1 MSALH
6 IRSLLA
12 LSVAAA
18 LLAPGV
24 ALAQTAKEQE
34 LEARVAQL
42 EQQVQSLLQAMQTQ
56 QATTTQVQ
64 AALDQVRVAPPAQPA
79 DDGKPKIQGTPILTA
94 GNPGSRFSFGG
105 FVKLDAMYTDTN
117 AGEIP
122 DGTAGRMF
130 YLPSSIPVGGL
141 AESNGDTDWHAQW
154 SRFWL
159 AADSDVAG
167 KKARA
172 YVEMDFFG
180 GGNTAFLGNEVSTN
194 THGVTLRQAYV
205 QWDKWL
211 AGQAW
216 SNFQDVAALP
226 DAVDFV
232 GPTEGTTF
240 VRQAQLRYTSGP
252 WSFSLE
258 NPETVVTGWRSAAR
272 TISDDN
278 AFPDLTARWTSK
290 GDWGHF
296 GVAGLVRQ
304 LRHETAISQAEGT
317 GYGVS
322 VSGKFNMG
330 ASDDIRWMLTGGRGI
345 GRYVG
350 FALGA
355 DGVLD
360 VASSDI
366 DPTGVLAGFVA
377 WRHVFD
383 PKVRGNLILSRAQ
396 FDNDTAWTGLGI
408 TASAQ
413 SIRANLIYSPL
424 PKLDLGAELSW
435 GNRELE
441 SGADGDLRR
450 IHTTVKY
457 SF

>member
-1 MSALH
+1 MSASH
-6 IRSLLA
+6 VRSLLA
-12 LSVAAA
+12 LSVVAA

-34 LEARVAQL
+34 LEARVTQL
-42 EQQVQSLLQAMQTQ
+42 EQQVASLLQAMQAQ
-56 QATTTQVQ
+56 QATVARAQ
-64 AALDQVRVAPPAQPA
+64 AALDEAKVAPPVNE
-79 DDGKPKIQGTPILTA
+79 GKPKIQATPILA
-94 GNPGSRFSFGG
+94 AANPDSRFSFGG
-105 FVKLDAMYTDTN
+105 FIKLDAMYTDTN
-117 AGEIP
+117 GGEIP

-130 YLPSSIPVGGL
+130 YLPSAIPVGG
-141 AESNGDTDWHAQW
+141 ADESNGDTDWHAQW
-154 SRFWL
+154 SRFWF
-159 AADSDVAG
+159 AADSEVAG
-167 KKARA
+167 RKARA
-172 YVEMDFFG
+172 FLEMDFFG

-194 THGVTLRQAYV
+194 TYGVTLRQAYV
-205 QWDKWL
+205 TWDKWL
-211 AGQAW
+211 AGQTW

-252 WSFSLE
+252 WSVSLE
-258 NPETVVTGWRSAAR
+258 NPETVVSGYRSTAR

-278 AFPDLTARWTSK
+278 AMPDLTARWTSK
-290 GDWGHF
+290 GDWGHV
-296 GVAGLVRQ
+296 GIAGLIRQ
-304 LRHETAISQAEGT
+304 LRHETAISQAEGM

-322 VSGKFNMG
+322 VSGKVNVG
-330 ASDDIRWMLTGGRGI
+330 KDDDIRWMLTGGQGI

-360 VASSDI
+360 AANSDI
-366 DPTGVLAGFVA
+366 EPTGMLAGFVA

-383 PKVRGNLILSRAQ
+383 PKLRGNLILSRAQ
-396 FDNDTAWTGLGI
+396 FDNDTALTGFGI
-408 TASAQ
+408 TESAQ

-424 PKLDLGAELSW
+424 PKLDLGAEVSW

-441 SGADGDLRR
+441 SGVDGDLRR

>member
-360 VASSDI
+360 AAGSDI

>member
-304 LRHETAISQAEGT
+304 LRHETTTSQAEGT

-322 VSGKFNMG
+322 LSGKFNMG

-383 PKVRGNLILSRAQ
+383 PKLRGNLILSRAQ

>member
-1 MSALH
+1 MSAPH
-6 IRSLLA
+6 IRRLLA

-24 ALAQTAKEQE
+24 AFAQTAKEVE

-42 EQQVQSLLQAMQTQ
+42 EQQVQSLLQAMQAQ

-64 AALDQVRVAPPAQPA
+64 AERDEVRVAPPAQPV
-79 DDGKPKIQGTPILTA
+79 DDGKPKLQGTPILTA

-360 VASSDI
+360 AAGSDI

-383 PKVRGNLILSRAQ
+383 PKLRGNLILSRAQ

>member
-383 PKVRGNLILSRAQ
+383 PKLRGNLILSRAQ

>member
-1 MSALH
+1 MSAPH
-6 IRSLLA
+6 IRRLLA

-24 ALAQTAKEQE
+24 AFAQTAKEVE

-42 EQQVQSLLQAMQTQ
+42 EQQVQSLLQAMQAQ

-64 AALDQVRVAPPAQPA
+64 AELDEVRVAPPAQPV
-79 DDGKPKIQGTPILTA
+79 DDGKPKLQGTPILTA

-167 KKARA
+167 RKARA

-322 VSGKFNMG
+322 LSGKFNMG

-435 GNRELE
+435 GNRALE

>member
-1 MSALH
+1 MSASH
-6 IRSLLA
+6 VRSLLA
-12 LSVAAA
+12 LSVVAA

-24 ALAQTAKEQE
+24 ALAQTSKEQE
-34 LEARVAQL
+34 LEARVTQL
-42 EQQVQSLLQAMQTQ
+42 EQQVESLLQAMQAQ
-56 QATTTQVQ
+56 QATVARAQ
-64 AALDQVRVAPPAQPA
+64 AALDEAKVAPPVNE
-79 DDGKPKIQGTPILTA
+79 GKPKIQATPILA
-94 GNPGSRFSFGG
+94 AANPDSRFSFGG
-105 FVKLDAMYTDTN
+105 FIKLDAMYTDTN
-117 AGEIP
+117 GGEIP

-130 YLPSSIPVGGL
+130 YLPSAIPVGG
-141 AESNGDTDWHAQW
+141 ADESNGDTDWHAQW
-154 SRFWL
+154 SRFWF
-159 AADSDVAG
+159 AADSEVAG
-167 KKARA
+167 RKARA
-172 YVEMDFFG
+172 FLEMDFFG

-194 THGVTLRQAYV
+194 TYGVTLRQAYV
-205 QWDKWL
+205 TWDKWL
-211 AGQAW
+211 AGQTW

-252 WSFSLE
+252 WSVSLE
-258 NPETVVTGWRSAAR
+258 NPETVVTGYRSTAR
-272 TISDDN
+272 TVSDDN
-278 AFPDLTARWTSK
+278 AMPDLTARWTSK
-290 GDWGHF
+290 GDWGHV
-296 GVAGLVRQ
+296 GIAGLVRQ
-304 LRHETAISQAEGT
+304 LRHETPISQAEGM

-322 VSGKFNMG
+322 VSGKVNVG
-330 ASDDIRWMLTGGRGI
+330 KDDDIRWMLTGGQGI

-360 VASSDI
+360 AANSDI
-366 DPTGVLAGFVA
+366 EPTGMLAGFVA

-383 PKVRGNLILSRAQ
+383 PKLRGNLILSRAQ
-396 FDNDTAWTGLGI
+396 FDNDTALTGFGI
-408 TASAQ
+408 TESAQ

-424 PKLDLGAELSW
+424 PKLDLGAEVSW

-441 SGADGDLRR
+441 SGVDGDLRR

>member
-304 LRHETAISQAEGT
+304 LRHETAITQAEGT